1 MVLSGFLQARKH
13 FAFVSEIP
21 VLRQYRLLPEQY
33 VSTPGQ
39 VQSAGLIIFPLVLA
53 HGPGLQFLCT
63 FVLLQRDGMQP
74 SGTVLSLSVQGMGKE
89 HTASVPFPESLSRIP
104 FAQTCPSSHTA
115 SLPLLFVRPLLNP
128 EQRQGFFLVSPYP
141 VSPKPQGSVEKTS
154 DGVVQRMEMIDV
166 TENSIVEI
174 VL

>member
-1 MVLSGFLQARKH
+1 M
-13 FAFVSEIP
+13 
-21 VLRQYRLLPEQY
+21 
-33 VSTPGQ
+33 STPGQ

-115 SLPLLFVRPLLNP
+115 SLPLLLPNTVVTCLYP

-141 VSPKPQGSVEKTS
+141 V
-154 DGVVQRMEMIDV
+154 
-166 TENSIVEI
+166 
-174 VL
+174 